1 MKNDPDPI
9 TTSVVSDGYNTTAIV
24 RVHDNYDPY
33 KEFNDRWCPKPV
45 EVAKSITAS
54 AWVVTTILSL
64 VFRGADVLRWV
75 DVVILSCEM

>member
-54 AWVVTTILSL
+54 AWVVTFSL
-64 VFRGADVLRWV
+64 VFREADVLRWT
-75 DVVILSCEM
+75 DVMKTFCEM